1 MRHLSLFIFCILL
14 TACGGSGGKKET
26 ADSQPVRQNKAPQVS
41 ISGDS
46 ETPSLTSIRLKTSI
60 SDPENESVIVKWTS
74 SLSGVTF
81 KDSSNAG
88 VLVQFPAVTTD
99 QEVTLTLEVT
109 DSADNKVKKTFIVM
123 VKASNNQVDIDLQDN
138 YEFFSGDSVEITAQ
152 FFSREE
158 IIDIEWQTDELDLA
172 NKQVTTQEADN
183 SGTSIVTFTAPMLSS
198 EYTYN
203 LNFVVTTDHD
213 EYQQPFKLTIL
224 PKSEAGLTVNLDAS
238 YEVNELDYLLIEPKI
253 QSSER
258 ITSYQWR
265 WLDNSLGELTNAK
278 NKSVT
283 IKANE
288 VSDDTSAIL
297 VLDVE
302 AQSGDTKSVQTEVKV
317 KNIVQVGKLSLSV
330 NRAYAA
336 PGQEVV
342 VSVDTDSADDIQ
354 SFEWV
359 IDEEIFKQKEESATA
374 LSLVMPSQSTS
385 LVSTL
390 VQYKATFKNGLEVE
404 KNAVFALLSESA
416 TKATLDIEQP
426 SELPQLF
433 KNEPLTFNALAIDKA
448 GVLDSVS
455 LDVSDVSY
463 ADIDTSTLTQ
473 DGLNLSFTLKA
484 SEILLDRE
492 LMLKVVMNAGTVS
505 AIEYVSIN
513 LNKSN
518 LKLFAG
524 SEKTYISGSDY
535 YVFGH
540 GQERLNNPIN
550 TMSWSTN
557 YDDLAI
563 ETLNST
569 DAKVTNN
576 GVSGFRIVTLS
587 TQDSENQLIQ
597 ADLKT
602 NMTSRIYGKGE
613 RYTCY
618 FRADEVSCRDNL
630 NSLLD
635 VGELAA
641 PVKKGVTKGEFVCL
655 LNNDDQVSCHGEGPL
670 SVLEVPERAGV
681 ANIVAVSNSDM
692 CAQYSSGNW
701 HCWGEQADYF
711 NNLFADKGHIDNL
724 IGTQQGMCLVSSGY
738 IECYNDKSELIYQD
752 KNSFVKSLEFVTL
765 LKKVCYTTESSS
777 LRTCPDEIN

>member
-1 MRHLSLFIFCILL
+1 MRTLSLFIFCIML
-14 TACGGSGGKKET
+14 TACGGSSGKKQT
-26 ADSQPVRQNKAPQVS
+26 ADSQPVSQNKAPQVS
-41 ISGDS
+41 ISGGS
-46 ETPSLTSIRLKTSI
+46 EASSLTAIRLKTSI
-60 SDPENESVIVKWTS
+60 SDPENESVTVKWTS

-81 KDSSNAG
+81 KDSSNTG

-123 VKASNNQVDIDLQDN
+123 VKASSNQVDIDLQDN
-138 YEFFSGDSVEITAQ
+138 YEFFSGDLVKITAQ
-152 FFSREE
+152 FSSREE
-158 IIDIEWQTDELDLA
+158 IIDIEWQTDEFDLA
-172 NKQVTTQEADN
+172 NKQVTTQESNN
-183 SGTSIVTFTAPMLSS
+183 SGTSVVTFTAPTLSS
-198 EYTYN
+198 EYAYN

-213 EYQQPFKLTIL
+213 EYRQPFKLTIL
-224 PKSEAGLTVNLDAS
+224 PKSEVGLTVNLDAS
-238 YEVNELDYLLIEPKI
+238 YALNEQDYLLIEPKI

-265 WLDNSLGELTNAK
+265 WLDTSLGELVNAK
-278 NKSVT
+278 NKTVT

-288 VSDDTSAIL
+288 VSDDTSATL

-302 AQSGDTKSVQTEVKV
+302 AQSGEKKSVQTEVKV
-317 KNIVQVGKLSLSV
+317 NNVVQVGKLSLSV

-359 IDEEIFKQKEESATA
+359 IDEEIFKQKEESATK
-374 LSLVMPSQSTS
+374 LSLVMPSQNTS

-390 VQYKATFKNGLEVE
+390 VQYKVTFKNGLEAT

-433 KNEPLTFNALAIDKA
+433 KNEPLTFNALAVDKA

-455 LDVSDVSY
+455 IDLSSLSYTELDTATV
-463 ADIDTSTLTQ
+463 IR
-473 DGLNLSFTLKA
+473 DGLNLSFTLNAKD
-484 SEILLDRE
+484 ILIDRK
-492 LMLKVVMNAGTVS
+492 LLLKVVMQAGTVS
-505 AIEYVSIN
+505 TTELVSIN

-524 SEKTYISGSDY
+524 TEKTYIAGSDY
-535 YVFGH
+535 YVFGY
-540 GQERLNNPIN
+540 GKDRLSNSAVIMN
-550 TMSWSTN
+550 WSTN
-557 YDDLAI
+557 NDDLKI
-563 ETLNST
+563 ETLSST
-569 DAKVTNN
+569 VAKITNN
-576 GVSGFRIVTLS
+576 ATSSFPVVTLS
-587 TQDSENQLIQ
+587 AQDSENQLIQ

-602 NMTSRIYGKGE
+602 KMTSRIYDKGE
-613 RYTCY
+613 LYTCY

-641 PVKKGVTKGEFVCL
+641 LVKKGVTKGEFVCL

-670 SVLEVPERAGV
+670 SVLEVPERSGV
-681 ANIVAVSNSDM
+681 VNIVAMSNTDM
-692 CAQYSSGNW
+692 CAKYTSGDW
-701 HCWGEQADYF
+701 QCWGDKADYF
-711 NNLFADKGHIDNL
+711 NNLFVGKGHIDNL
-724 IGTQQGMCLVSSGY
+724 IGTPQGGCLVNSGF

-752 KNSFVKSLEFVTL
+752 KRSFVKSLEFVNIL
-765 LKKVCYTTESSS
+765 NKVCYTTERST

>member
-1 MRHLSLFIFCILL
+1 MRNFSLLIFFVLL
-14 TACGGSGGKKET
+14 TACGGGGSKSEHV
-26 ADSQPVRQNKAPQVS
+26 DPQPVNKTPQVS
-41 ISGDS
+41 ISGNS
-46 ETPSLTSIRLKTSI
+46 ETPSLTAIRLNTSI
-60 SDPENESVIVKWTS
+60 SDPENENVTVKWSS
-74 SLSGVTF
+74 SLSDVTF
-81 KDSSNAG
+81 KDQSDLG

-109 DSADNKVKKTFIVM
+109 DSANNKVMKTFIVM
-123 VKASNNQVDIDLQDN
+123 VKTTSNQVDIDLQDK
-138 YEFFSGDSVEITAQ
+138 YEFFSGDSVEITAK
-152 FFSREE
+152 FSSSEE
-158 IIDIEWQTDELDLA
+158 ITDVEWQTDELELA
-172 NKQVTTQEADN
+172 NKQVTTQESNN
-183 SGTSIVTFTAPMLSS
+183 SGSSIVTFTAPTLASKYS
-198 EYTYN
+198 YT

-213 EYQQPFKLTIL
+213 EYSKPFELTIL
-224 PKSEAGLTVNLDAS
+224 PKSEAGLTINIDAS
-238 YEVNELDYLLIEPKI
+238 YDVNEQDYLLIDPKI

-265 WLDNSLGELTNAK
+265 WLGISLGELVNTK
-278 NKSVT
+278 NKTVT

-302 AQSGDTKSVQTEVKV
+302 TQSGEKKSVQTEVKV
-317 KNIVQVGKLSLSV
+317 KNAVQVAKLSLSV

-359 IDEEIFKQKEESATA
+359 IDEEIFKQKEESATE
-374 LSLVMPSQSTS
+374 LSLVMPSQNTS

-390 VQYKATFKNGLEVE
+390 VQYKVTFKNGLEAQ

-433 KNEPLTFNALAIDKA
+433 KNEPLTFNALVVDRA

-455 LDVSDVSY
+455 LDVSNVSY
-463 ADIDTSTLTQ
+463 VDLDNSTLTQ

-484 SEILLDRE
+484 SDILLDRE
-492 LMLKVVMNAGTVS
+492 LMLRVVMSAGTVS
-505 AIEYVSIN
+505 TTEYVSVN

-524 SEKTYISGSDY
+524 SEKTYISGSDF
-535 YVFGH
+535 YVFGY

-569 DAKVTNN
+569 VAKITNK
-576 GVSGFRIVTLS
+576 GTSGFRIVTLS
-587 TQDSENQLIQ
+587 TQDSEDQLIQ
-597 ADLKT
+597 ADVKT
-602 NMTSRIYGKGE
+602 NMTSRIYDKGE
-613 RYTCY
+613 GYTCY
-618 FRADEVSCRDNL
+618 FRTDEVLCRDNS
-630 NSLLD
+630 NTLLD

-641 PVKKGVTKGEFVCL
+641 PVKAGVTKGEFVCL
-655 LNNDDQVSCHGEGPL
+655 LNNDDQLSCHGEGPL

-711 NNLFADKGHIDNL
+711 NNLFVGKSHIDNL
-724 IGTQQGMCLVSSGY
+724 IGTQQGVCLVNSGY

-752 KNSFVKSLEFVTL
+752 KRSFVKSLEFVNIL
-765 LKKVCYTTESSS
+765 NKVCYTTERST

>member
-1 MRHLSLFIFCILL
+1 MRNFSLLIFFVLL
-14 TACGGSGGKKET
+14 TACGGGGSKSEHV
-26 ADSQPVRQNKAPQVS
+26 DPQPVNKAPQVS
-41 ISGDS
+41 ISGNT
-46 ETPSLTSIRLKTSI
+46 ETPSLTAIRLNTSI
-60 SDPENESVIVKWTS
+60 SDPENENVTVKWSS
-74 SLSGVTF
+74 SLSDVTF
-81 KDSSNAG
+81 KDQSDSG

-109 DSADNKVKKTFIVM
+109 DSANNKVMKTFIVM
-123 VKASNNQVDIDLQDN
+123 VKTTSNQVDIDLQDK
-138 YEFFSGDSVEITAQ
+138 YEFFSGDSVEITAK
-152 FFSREE
+152 FSSSEE
-158 IIDIEWQTDELDLA
+158 ITDVEWQTDELELA
-172 NKQVTTQEADN
+172 NKQVTTQESNN
-183 SGTSIVTFTAPMLSS
+183 SGSSIVTFTAPTLASKYS
-198 EYTYN
+198 YT

-213 EYQQPFKLTIL
+213 EYSKPFELTIL
-224 PKSEAGLTVNLDAS
+224 PKSEAGLTINIDAS
-238 YEVNELDYLLIEPKI
+238 YDVNEQDYLLIDPKI

-265 WLDNSLGELTNAK
+265 WLGISLGELVNTK
-278 NKSVT
+278 NKTVT

-302 AQSGDTKSVQTEVKV
+302 TQSGEKKSVQTEVKV
-317 KNIVQVGKLSLSV
+317 KNAVQVGRLSLSV

-359 IDEEIFKQKEESATA
+359 IDEEIFKQKEESATE
-374 LSLVMPSQSTS
+374 LSLVMPSQNIS

-390 VQYKATFKNGLEVE
+390 VQYKVTFKNGFEAQ

-433 KNEPLTFNALAIDKA
+433 KNEPLTFNALAVDKA

-455 LDVSDVSY
+455 LDVSNMSY
-463 ADIDTSTLTQ
+463 ADLDNSTLTQ

-484 SEILLDRE
+484 SDILLDRE
-492 LMLKVVMNAGTVS
+492 LMLRVVMSAGTVS
-505 AIEYVSIN
+505 TIEYVSVN

-524 SEKTYISGSDY
+524 SEKTYISGSDF
-535 YVFGH
+535 YVFGY

-550 TMSWSTN
+550 AMSWSTN
-557 YDDLAI
+557 YDDLTI

-576 GVSGFRIVTLS
+576 ATSSFPIVTLS
-587 TQDSENQLIQ
+587 ARDSENQLIQ

-602 NMTSRIYGKGE
+602 NMTSRIYDKGE

-618 FRADEVSCRDNL
+618 FRADEVLCRDNL

-641 PVKKGVTKGEFVCL
+641 PVKMGVTKGEFVCL
-655 LNNDDQVSCHGEGPL
+655 LNNDDQVSCHGIGPL
-670 SVLEVPERAGV
+670 SVLEVPEREGV
-681 ANIVAVSNSDM
+681 INIVAMSNTDM
-692 CAQYSSGNW
+692 CAQYSSGDW

-711 NNLFADKGHIDNL
+711 NNLFVGKSHIDNL
-724 IGTQQGMCLVSSGY
+724 IGTPQGVCLVNSGY

-752 KNSFVKSLEFVTL
+752 KNSFVKSLEFANL
-765 LKKVCYTTESSS
+765 LNKVCYTTERST

>member
-1 MRHLSLFIFCILL
+1 MRHLSLLIFCILL
-14 TACGGSGGKKET
+14 NACGGSSGKKET
-26 ADSQPVRQNKAPQVS
+26 ADSQPVSQNKAPQVS

-46 ETPSLTSIRLKTSI
+46 ETPSLTAMRLKTSI
-60 SDPENESVIVKWTS
+60 SDPENESVTVKWTS

-81 KDSSNAG
+81 KDSSNTG

-109 DSADNKVKKTFIVM
+109 DSADNKVMKTFIVM

-138 YEFFSGDSVEITAQ
+138 YEFFSGDLVEITAK
-152 FFSREE
+152 FYSSEE
-158 IIDIEWQTDELDLA
+158 ITDIEWQTDELDLA
-172 NKQVTTQEADN
+172 NKQVITQEINN
-183 SGTSIVTFTAPMLSS
+183 SGTSVVTFTAPTLSS
-198 EYTYN
+198 EYSYN
-203 LNFVVTTDHD
+203 LNFVITTDHD
-213 EYQQPFKLTIL
+213 EYRQPFKLTIL

-238 YEVNELDYLLIEPKI
+238 YELNEQDYLLIEPRI

-265 WLDNSLGELTNAK
+265 WLDTSLGELVNTK
-278 NKSVT
+278 NKTVT

-288 VSDDTSAIL
+288 VSDDTSATL

-302 AQSGDTKSVQTEVKV
+302 TQSGEKKSVQTEVKV
-317 KNIVQVGKLSLSV
+317 NNVVQVGKLSLSV

-359 IDEEIFKQKEESATA
+359 IDEEIFKQKEESATE
-374 LSLVMPSQSTS
+374 LSLVMPSQNTS

-390 VQYKATFKNGLEVE
+390 VQYKVTFKNGLEAQ
-404 KNAVFALLSESA
+404 KNAVFALLSESS
-416 TKATLDIEQP
+416 TKATLGIEQP

-433 KNEPLTFNALAIDKA
+433 KNEPLTFNALAVDRA

-455 LDVSDVSY
+455 LDVSNVSY
-463 ADIDTSTLTQ
+463 ADLDTATLTQ
-473 DGLNLSFTLKA
+473 DGLNLFFTLKA

-505 AIEYVSIN
+505 TIEYVSVN

-524 SEKTYISGSDY
+524 SEKTYISGSDF
-535 YVFGH
+535 YVFGY

-550 TMSWSTN
+550 AMSWSTN
-557 YDDLAI
+557 YDDLTI

-576 GVSGFRIVTLS
+576 ATSSFRIVTLS
-587 TQDSENQLIQ
+587 ARDSENQLIQ

-618 FRADEVSCRDNL
+618 FRADEVSCRDN
-630 NSLLD
+630 SYTLLD

-655 LNNDDQVSCHGEGPL
+655 LNNDDQVSCHGIGPL
-670 SVLEVPERAGV
+670 SVLEVPEKAGV
-681 ANIVAVSNSDM
+681 ANIVAVSNTDM
-692 CAQYSSGNW
+692 CAQYSSGDW

-711 NNLFADKGHIDNL
+711 NNLFVGKSHIDNL
-724 IGTQQGMCLVSSGY
+724 IGTQQGVCLVNSGY
-738 IECYNDKSELIYQD
+738 IECYNNKSELIYQD
-752 KNSFVKSLEFVTL
+752 KRSFVKSLEFVNL
-765 LKKVCYTTESSS
+765 LNKVCYTTERST